1 MHKEQSRVGLE
12 HLAHQLYLNTAR
24 DADFARRD
32 RARQAL
38 AQWRRP
44 MSETA
49 RANAAHAL
57 TAAAAEYG
65 LRLRVERP
73 F

>member
-1 MHKEQSRVGLE
+1 MHEQSRVGLDQ
-12 HLAHQLYLNTAR
+12 LAHQVYLNTAR
-24 DADFARRD
+24 DADFPRRD

-38 AQWRRP
+38 AQWREP
-44 MSETA
+44 MSEA
-49 RANAAHAL
+49 ERASAAHAL